1 MKNIIFKI
9 AVSASLFVILFT
21 SLNFAQP
28 EIEKNISK
36 ALEQSYN
43 FKWEDAEETLNNL
56 IEKYPE
62 DPRGYHYLSGIYL
75 WYYLGSKNK
84 TDYDRFVD
92 YSDTTIDK
100 AEKIIDEKPEDE
112 KTLYIL
118 GADYNYRAIVFTN
131 AGNFLDAAW
140 ATKKSESYLSH
151 LLSIDSLQYDAYLG
165 LGLYNFAV
173 GHIPSAFNWALSLV
187 GFDGDKE
194 TGLKYIKIAAEKG
207 KRSKVEAQYYLS
219 QILSEVMFDYDGSKK
234 YIKSLIKKY
243 PDNLLFNYSL
253 AVLELKQR
261 NLKESEKYLKKII
274 NKREV
279 NFKQII
285 SFSNFLIGDIFF
297 RRNEFDSAKVYYEQ
311 FLKTAV
317 DKDYTGIGSYRLALC
332 YEITKDRKSAIKYFN
347 LAGFGNMDLDDDIF
361 AKRKSNI
368 YIKRKLSDNEIA
380 VLKASNFI
388 EAGNYKKSKIILDSV
403 ITNIKSEKLKAE
415 AYLYLS
421 DVSYYLNDYDSSIVY
436 ADTLMNLD
444 VSDETW
450 IKPFAN
456 FNLARAYFALKNNPK
471 SEEYLEEAE
480 SFSDFDYENKL
491 KSLVSA
497 FKTNKLLASNISV
510 N

>member
-1 MKNIIFKI
+1 MKNITIKIAI
-9 AVSASLFVILFT
+9 AVSTFIFLFS
-21 SLNFAQP
+21 SLNVAQP
-28 EIEKNISK
+28 DIERNISK

-43 FKWEDAEETLNNL
+43 FKWDDAEGTLNKL
-56 IEKYPE
+56 IEKYPD
-62 DPRGYHYLSGIYL
+62 DPRGYHYISGIYL
-75 WYYLGSKNK
+75 WYYLGSKDK
-84 TDYDRFVD
+84 TDFDLFVD
-92 YSDTTIDK
+92 YSDSAIDK
-100 AEKIIDEKPEDE
+100 AEKILDEKPEDE
-112 KTLYIL
+112 KTLYTI
-118 GADYNYRAIVFTN
+118 GANYNYRAIVFTN

-151 LLSIDSLQYDAYLG
+151 LLVLDSLQYDAYLG

-207 KRSKVEAQYYLS
+207 KRGKVEAEYYLS
-219 QILSEVMFDYDGSKK
+219 QILSEVLFDYDGSKK
-234 YIKSLIKKY
+234 YIRTLIKKY

-274 NKREV
+274 NKREKK
-279 NFKQII
+279 FKQII
-285 SFSNFLIGDIFF
+285 SFSNFLTGDIFF
-297 RRNEFDSAKVYYEQ
+297 RRNEFDSAKVYYDE
-311 FLKTAV
+311 FLKSAV

-332 YEITKDRKSAIKYFN
+332 YEVTHERKDAIKYFN

-368 YIKRKLSDNEIA
+368 YIKRSLSENEIA
-380 VLKASNFI
+380 LLKASNFI
-388 EAGNYKKSKIILDSV
+388 EAGNYKKSKMILDTV
-403 ITNIKSEKLKAE
+403 LTKIKSEKLKAE
-415 AYLYLS
+415 AYLYLC
-421 DVSYYLNDYDSSIVY
+421 DVSYYLNDLDSSISY
-436 ADTLMNLD
+436 ADTLLNLD
-444 VSDETW
+444 VSDENW

-456 FNLARAYFALKNNPK
+456 FYLARAYFALKNNQK
-471 SEEYLEEAE
+471 SEEYLDEAE
-480 SFSDFDYENKL
+480 SYSDFDYKNKL

-497 FKTNKLLASNISV
+497 FKTKKLLVSNVTI

>member
-1 MKNIIFKI
+1 MKNIRVKF
-9 AVSASLFVILFT
+9 VVGASLFIILLSSF
-21 SLNFAQP
+21 NFAQP
-28 EIEKNISK
+28 EIERNISK

-43 FKWEDAEETLNNL
+43 FKWEDAEATLNKL
-56 IEKYPE
+56 IENHPD

-75 WYYLGSKNK
+75 WYYLGSKDK
-84 TDYDRFVD
+84 KYFDTFVD
-92 YSDTTIDK
+92 YSDSAIDRAK
-100 AEKIIDEKPEDE
+100 KILDENPDDK
-112 KTLYIL
+112 KTLFTI
-118 GADYNYRAIVFTN
+118 GSNYNYRAIVFTN
-131 AGNFLDAAW
+131 AGSFLDAAW

-151 LLSIDSLQYDAYLG
+151 LLALDSLQYDAYLG

-207 KRSKVEAQYYLS
+207 KRSKVEAEYYLS

-234 YIKSLIKKY
+234 YIKPLTKKY

-274 NKREV
+274 NKREK

-285 SFSNFLIGDIFF
+285 SFSNFLVGDIFF
-297 RRNEFDSAKVYYEQ
+297 RRNEFDSAKVYYDE
-311 FLKTAV
+311 FLKSAV
-317 DKDYTGIGSYRLALC
+317 DKDYTGIGSYRMALC
-332 YEITKDRKSAIKYFN
+332 CELTHDRKDAIKYFN

-368 YIKRKLSDNEIA
+368 YMKRSLSENEVS

-388 EAGNYKKSKIILDSV
+388 EAGNYKKAKFILDSV
-403 ITNIKSEKLKAE
+403 LTKIKSEKLKAE

-421 DVSYYLNDYDSSIVY
+421 DASYYLNDYDSSIVY

-444 VSDETW
+444 VAEENW

-456 FNLARAYFALKNNPK
+456 FYLARAYFALKNNQK
-471 SEEYLEEAE
+471 TEEYLDEAD
-480 SFSDFDYENKL
+480 SYSDFDYQNKL
-491 KSLVSA
+491 KNLISA
-497 FKTNKLLASNISV
+497 FKTKKLLVSNITV

>member
-9 AVSASLFVILFT
+9 AVSASLLVILFT

-43 FKWEDAEETLNNL
+43 FKWEDAEETLNKL

-261 NLKESEKYLKKII
+261 NLKGVRKI
-274 NKREV
+274 
-279 NFKQII
+279 FK
-285 SFSNFLIGDIFF
+285 
-297 RRNEFDSAKVYYEQ
+297 E
-311 FLKTAV
+311 
-317 DKDYTGIGSYRLALC
+317 
-332 YEITKDRKSAIKYFN
+332 
-347 LAGFGNMDLDDDIF
+347 
-361 AKRKSNI
+361 
-368 YIKRKLSDNEIA
+368 DN
-380 VLKASNFI
+380 
-388 EAGNYKKSKIILDSV
+388 
-403 ITNIKSEKLKAE
+403 
-415 AYLYLS
+415 
-421 DVSYYLNDYDSSIVY
+421 
-436 ADTLMNLD
+436 
-444 VSDETW
+444 
-450 IKPFAN
+450 
-456 FNLARAYFALKNNPK
+456 
-471 SEEYLEEAE
+471 
-480 SFSDFDYENKL
+480 
-491 KSLVSA
+491 
-497 FKTNKLLASNISV
+497 
-510 N
+510 

>member
-1 MKNIIFKI
+1 
-9 AVSASLFVILFT
+9 
-21 SLNFAQP
+21 
-28 EIEKNISK
+28 
-36 ALEQSYN
+36 
-43 FKWEDAEETLNNL
+43 
-56 IEKYPE
+56 
-62 DPRGYHYLSGIYL
+62 
-75 WYYLGSKNK
+75 
-84 TDYDRFVD
+84 
-92 YSDTTIDK
+92 
-100 AEKIIDEKPEDE
+100 
-112 KTLYIL
+112 
-118 GADYNYRAIVFTN
+118 
-131 AGNFLDAAW
+131 
-140 ATKKSESYLSH
+140 
-151 LLSIDSLQYDAYLG
+151 
-165 LGLYNFAV
+165 
-173 GHIPSAFNWALSLV
+173 
-187 GFDGDKE
+187 
-194 TGLKYIKIAAEKG
+194 
-207 KRSKVEAQYYLS
+207 
-219 QILSEVMFDYDGSKK
+219 
-234 YIKSLIKKY
+234 
-243 PDNLLFNYSL
+243 
-253 AVLELKQR
+253 
-261 NLKESEKYLKKII
+261 
-274 NKREV
+274 
-279 NFKQII
+279 
-285 SFSNFLIGDIFF
+285 
-297 RRNEFDSAKVYYEQ
+297 
-311 FLKTAV
+311 
-317 DKDYTGIGSYRLALC
+317 
-332 YEITKDRKSAIKYFN
+332 
-347 LAGFGNMDLDDDIF
+347 MDLDDDIF